1 MQEKADRRLWSPLNF
16 INQANPKCWHF
27 YVFDKLWSSGNVCPW
42 YFEFS
47 EVSQV
52 LSWVVL
58 PRLKVWGAKRRK
70 HVVMWKELKIF
81 SFWQP
86 NVLFELRYQVTFPAS
101 LNKRN
106 IFSNKQ
112 SAIKVSAH
120 QLISL
125 GNPIW
130 PNCIIW
136 QTIRW
141 YEQSFVYISYFF
153 CILNIPFHVESV
165 DRGIEWA
172 FVHFARN
179 TNIFSSIGNFL
190 TSTRCYFSPNTS
202 FPTSFSME

>member
-16 INQANPKCWHF
+16 INQANPKYWHF
-27 YVFDKLWSSGNVCPW
+27 YDFDKLWSSGNVCPW

-86 NVLFELRYQVTFPAS
+86 NVLFERRYQVTFPAS

-130 PNCIIW
+130 PNYMTNYQMIW
-136 QTIRW
+136 AI
-141 YEQSFVYISYFF
+141 FCVYFLFLLHPNSPFPCWKCWQGNRVGLCALCKKHKHFLSYRK
-153 CILNIPFHVESV
+153 LSNQH
-165 DRGIEWA
+165 
-172 FVHFARN
+172 
-179 TNIFSSIGNFL
+179 
-190 TSTRCYFSPNTS
+190 
-202 FPTSFSME
+202 